1 MDYWGLISQ
10 AKAWLISFGTPPS
23 LGLILIMFAI
33 LRWAARYVAVIAL
46 LDFPG
51 TLCHEL
57 AHIVTGFLTMAKPAG
72 IRLWPE
78 RTDTGWNLGTASFR
92 GIGILNAA
100 PVALAPLLLYP
111 LGAWLFEAFMR
122 PAYQEANYWLWAGM
136 GYVIA
141 SCWNSGLPSRQDL
154 KLGGLSIILYALL
167 AAAVAYT
174 RLT

>member
-57 AHIVTGFLTMAKPAG
+57 IS
-72 IRLWPE
+72 
-78 RTDTGWNLGTASFR
+78 ASKHKFTT
-92 GIGILNAA
+92 N
-100 PVALAPLLLYP
+100 
-111 LGAWLFEAFMR
+111 
-122 PAYQEANYWLWAGM
+122 
-136 GYVIA
+136 A
-141 SCWNSGLPSRQDL
+141 SCVKMDT
-154 KLGGLSIILYALL
+154 IL
-167 AAAVAYT
+167 
-174 RLT
+174 R